1 MCYYQ
6 ILDIYL
12 QSLAF
17 HLIQNLSH
25 YLHFHFSMFPQGMI
39 FFFDNKNNF
48 GFDILYLS
56 RYLFNVNGNWMPSI
70 SILPFIISSEK
81 VASSNFKLNTNPNFI
96 LFLTQNSYFALS
108 RSSFLVAFS
117 LILRDLVPP
126 PSLGLTDL

>member
-1 MCYYQ
+1 M
-6 ILDIYL
+6 LLPNSGYL
-12 QSLAF
+12 SAESF
-17 HLIQNLSH
+17 I
-25 YLHFHFSMFPQGMI
+25 YLHFSMLSQGMI

-56 RYLFNVNGNWMPSI
+56 RYLFNVNGSWIPSI
-70 SILPFIISSEK
+70 SILSFIISPEK

-96 LFLTQNSYFALS
+96 LFLIQNSCFALS

-126 PSLGLTDL
+126 PSLGLTNYNIFR

>member
-1 MCYYQ
+1 M
-6 ILDIYL
+6 LLPNSGYL
-12 QSLAF
+12 SAESF
-17 HLIQNLSH
+17 I
-25 YLHFHFSMFPQGMI
+25 YLHFSMLPQGMI

-56 RYLFNVNGNWMPSI
+56 RYLFNVNGSWIPSI
-70 SILPFIISSEK
+70 SILSFIISPEK

-96 LFLTQNSYFALS
+96 LFLIQNSCFALS

-126 PSLGLTDL
+126 PSLGLTNYNIFR